1 MAIEIT
7 ELNGVPALVISAK
20 SKFAPQVLRL
30 LADLNMVHTEADP
43 VEFLELAELAQKME
57 EWRAENPSECTP

>member
-7 ELNGVPALVISAK
+7 EKNEVPALVIRAK
-20 SKFAPQVLRL
+20 GKFAPQLVRL
-30 LADLNMVHTEADP
+30 LADMNVVHTEAGP
-43 VEFLELAELAQKME
+43 VQFLELAELSTKME